1 MSPAAAYVVWIV
13 VEVLFALFGA
23 FAIWSIC
30 RDVRAAWPRIVE
42 LFTQEEPE
50 DDDA

>member
-1 MSPAAAYVVWIV
+1 MSPGTAYAIWIAV
-13 VEVLFALFGA
+13 RALMALFGA
-23 FAIWSIC
+23 FAIYSIV

-42 LFTQEEPE
+42 LFTEEEPE